1 MKVGD
6 LIKVK
11 DDPTNVCGMGIVYE
25 KDGRHFVK
33 VLWFQESMNMNEGNP
48 WEQATHFE
56 VVNEKQV

>member
-6 LIKVK
+6 LIRVK
-11 DDPTNVCGMGIVYE
+11 DDPENLCGMGLVYE

>member
-11 DDPTNVCGMGIVYE
+11 NDPRNVCGMGLVYD
-25 KDGRHFVK
+25 KDGRHLVK
-33 VLWFQESMNMNEGNP
+33 VLWFDDVLNDRKK

-56 VVNEKQV
+56 AVDENQD

>member
-11 DDPTNVCGMGIVYE
+11 NDPRNVCGMGLVYD
-25 KDGRHFVK
+25 KDGRHLVK
-33 VLWFQESMNMNEGNP
+33 VLWFDEILNDRKR
-48 WEQATHFE
+48 WEQAVQFE

>member
-6 LIKVK
+6 LIRVK
-11 DDPTNVCGMGIVYE
+11 DDPENICGMGLVYE

-33 VLWFQESMNMNEGNP
+33 VLWFSDDLNESQG

>member
-11 DDPTNVCGMGIVYE
+11 DDPTNVCGMGFVYE

-33 VLWFQESMNMNEGNP
+33 VLWFQECLNEGNT

-56 VVNEKQV
+56 VIDETQV

>member
-6 LIKVK
+6 LIRVK
-11 DDPTNVCGMGIVYE
+11 DDPTNICGMGLVYD

-33 VLWFQESMNMNEGNP
+33 VLWFDDALNESQG